1 MVDPV
6 LQQSSFFGAHI
17 TRAARMEPVT
27 PPGAFVVTEA
37 FAAQLELSQ
46 CADVACE
53 YVGHRPAAKDYGKLR
68 MYSVEWR
75 R

>member
-46 CADVACE
+46 CTDVACE